1 MSNLKDNLGNNT
13 LTIGSWLSIANPVVC
28 EMMSNAG
35 FDWLVIDMEH
45 TSITSSD
52 MFQMI
57 QIISLSN
64 ITPLVRVG
72 SNDSLLI
79 KKAMDCGANGVIVPM
94 TNTKQD
100 AINAVSSVYYPPLG
114 KRGVGL
120 FRAQGYGSE
129 FSKYLDSYQSNTS
142 VIVQIEH
149 YLGVEN
155 IDDILSVPGVDG
167 FIVGP
172 YDQTIKTANFPILT
186 NIVGS
191 AFGGTSPFQAEIYF
205 MNLSIKTLSV
215 FLKELAIEWSDGSHF
230 CVPLKKIRLFCP
242 CAGCGGEKDVLG
254 NVYKNLKIKHSHLS
268 YELLKYE
275 EVGLYGIRFFWKD
288 GHHDGIYTFQLLK
301 SFSSE

>member
-1 MSNLKDNLGNNT
+1 MSDLKDNLGNNT

-172 YDQTIKTANFPILT
+172 YDL
-186 NIVGS
+186 S
-191 AFGGTSPFQAEIYF
+191 A
-205 MNLSIKTLSV
+205 SIGLPGDFEHPQV
-215 FLKELAIEWSDGSHF
+215 
-230 CVPLKKIRLFCP
+230 V
-242 CAGCGGEKDVLG
+242 
-254 NVYKNLKIKHSHLS
+254 
-268 YELLKYE
+268 ELLNILENKMVASGV
-275 EVGLYGIRFFWKD
+275 VGGVHIVNSDIDILQSKIENGYKFIAYGDDMLFLVEKLNV
-288 GHHDGIYTFQLLK
+288 TKEQLAK
-301 SFSSE
+301 FK

>member
-57 QIISLSN
+57 QIIGLSN

-120 FRAQGYGSE
+120 FRAQGYGSG

-172 YDQTIKTANFPILT
+172 YDL
-186 NIVGS
+186 S
-191 AFGGTSPFQAEIYF
+191 A
-205 MNLSIKTLSV
+205 SIGLPGDFEHPQV
-215 FLKELAIEWSDGSHF
+215 
-230 CVPLKKIRLFCP
+230 V
-242 CAGCGGEKDVLG
+242 
-254 NVYKNLKIKHSHLS
+254 
-268 YELLKYE
+268 ELLNILENKMVASGV
-275 EVGLYGIRFFWKD
+275 VGGVHIVNSDIDILQSKIENGYKFIAYGDDMLFLAEKLNV
-288 GHHDGIYTFQLLK
+288 TQEQLAK
-301 SFSSE
+301 FK

>member
-1 MSNLKDNLGNNT
+1 MSNLKHNLGNNT

-172 YDQTIKTANFPILT
+172 YDL
-186 NIVGS
+186 S
-191 AFGGTSPFQAEIYF
+191 A
-205 MNLSIKTLSV
+205 SIGLPGDFEHPQV
-215 FLKELAIEWSDGSHF
+215 
-230 CVPLKKIRLFCP
+230 V
-242 CAGCGGEKDVLG
+242 
-254 NVYKNLKIKHSHLS
+254 
-268 YELLKYE
+268 ELLNILENKMVASGV
-275 EVGLYGIRFFWKD
+275 VGGVHIVNSDTDILQSKIENGYKFIAYGDDMLFLVEKLNV
-288 GHHDGIYTFQLLK
+288 TKEQLAK
-301 SFSSE
+301 FK

>member
-1 MSNLKDNLGNNT
+1 MSNLKFNLGNNT
-13 LTIGSWLSIANPVVC
+13 LTIGSWLSIANPAVC

-64 ITPLVRVG
+64 VTPLVRVG
-72 SNDSLLI
+72 YNDPLLI

-129 FSKYLDSYQSNTS
+129 FSKYLESYQSNTI

-155 IDDILSVPGVDG
+155 IDEILSVPGVDG

-172 YDQTIKTANFPILT
+172 YDLSASLGIPGDFEHPKVVKHLNILEKKMVGCEGVGGVHIVNSDIDMLQSKIENGYKFIAYGDDMLFLAEKLNVTAK
-186 NIVGS
+186 
-191 AFGGTSPFQAEIYF
+191 Q
-205 MNLSIKTLSV
+205 
-215 FLKELAIEWSDGSHF
+215 LAKF
-230 CVPLKKIRLFCP
+230 K
-242 CAGCGGEKDVLG
+242 
-254 NVYKNLKIKHSHLS
+254 
-268 YELLKYE
+268 
-275 EVGLYGIRFFWKD
+275 
-288 GHHDGIYTFQLLK
+288 
-301 SFSSE
+301 

>member
-1 MSNLKDNLGNNT
+1 MSNLKDNLGNKT

-94 TNTKQD
+94 VNTKQD
-100 AINAVSSVYYPPLG
+100 AIDAVNAVYYPPFG
-114 KRGVGL
+114 QRGVGL
-120 FRAQGYGSE
+120 FRAQSYGIGFAE
-129 FSKYLDSYQSNTS
+129 YLDTYEEKTC

-149 YLGVEN
+149 HLGVEN
-155 IDDILSVPGVDG
+155 IDDILDVPGVDG
-167 FIVGP
+167 FLVGP
-172 YDQTIKTANFPILT
+172 YDL
-186 NIVGS
+186 S
-191 AFGGTSPFQAEIYF
+191 ASLGVPGELDHRKVKKY
-205 MNLSIKTLSV
+205 LSILESKIT
-215 FLKELAIEWSDGSHF
+215 DGG
-230 CVPLKKIRLFCP
+230 VV
-242 CAGCGGEKDVLG
+242 GGEHVVHSDIEKLQSKIDKGYKFIAYGDDMLFLAEKL
-254 NVYKNLKIKHSHLS
+254 NVTT
-268 YELLKYE
+268 E
-275 EVGLYGIRFFWKD
+275 
-288 GHHDGIYTFQLLK
+288 QLAK
-301 SFSSE
+301 FK